1 MIRRLIGFAAVAG
14 GFYLFSQAS
23 WEIGAV
29 LLLLG
34 VVLIFASSR
43 LEFSGGDAWGDGGG
57 SDGGDGGGGGGD

>member
-34 VVLIFASSR
+34 VVLVFDSSR
-43 LEFSGGDAWGDGGG
+43 LEFSGGDGG

>member
-29 LLLLG
+29 LALLG
-34 VVLIFASSR
+34 IVLIFASSR
-43 LEFSGGDAWGDGGG
+43 LEFSGGDAWGSGDSDGG
-57 SDGGDGGGGGGD
+57 GGDGGGGD